1 MQSQNQ
7 VYDLIL
13 IPVYGLLIVPLGFF
27 VETTKAKRDLIL
39 RLEKADTLQGFSII
53 CLFMAV
59 KWHKVSRNKDEKTLG

>member
-13 IPVYGLLIVPLGFF
+13 IPVYGPPDCTFGFF
-27 VETTKAKRDLIL
+27 VETTKAKGDFIL
-39 RLEKADTLQGFSII
+39 RLGKADTLQGFSII

-59 KWHKVSRNKDEKTLG
+59 KWHKVSRNKGEKTLG